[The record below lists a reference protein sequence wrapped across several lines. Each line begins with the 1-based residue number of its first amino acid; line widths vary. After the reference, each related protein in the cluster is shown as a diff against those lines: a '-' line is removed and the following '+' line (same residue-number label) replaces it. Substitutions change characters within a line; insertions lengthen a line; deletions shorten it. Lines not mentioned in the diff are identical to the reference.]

1 MDRKTKLTVNDMIS
15 VKESLS
21 NFSAFDKKIKK
32 EQKRKVTDLETI
44 FDKKNNVSKYQKKKS
59 KK

>member
-21 NFSAFDKKIKK
+21 NFSAFNLVLRYSID
-32 EQKRKVTDLETI
+32 
-44 FDKKNNVSKYQKKKS
+44 NS
-59 KK
+59 